1 MTLES
6 SKTLGGIGAL
16 MMFIGVFPLIS
27 FYGIIEI
34 IGAILIVVALHNL
47 GSYYKESGIFTN
59 AIYGVAVGAVG
70 TIIAAFAVFYTVLTS
85 MTEFLQQMYPG
96 WNGDWSTLQNMT
108 PDASNLDP
116 SAILPFFTG
125 ILVVLVIVWVFSIIS
140 TFFIRR
146 SLKQVSNK
154 SNVGLFGT
162 TGILL
167 LIGAIIPLLGLIL
180 MWISALLL
188 AIAFFTLKPQDQP
201 LANGNLPPP
210 PTAV

>member
-1 MTLES
+1 MALES
-6 SKTLGGIGAL
+6 GKTFGGIGAL

-27 FYGIIEI
+27 YYGIIEI

-47 GSYYKESGIFTN
+47 GSYYKESSILTN

-70 TIIAAFAVFYTVLTS
+70 TVIAAFAVFYTVLTS

-96 WNGDWSTLQNMT
+96 WSGDWSTLQNMT
-108 PDASNLDP
+108 PDPSNLDP
-116 SAILPFFTG
+116 SAILPFLIG
-125 ILVVLVIVWVFSIIS
+125 ILVVLLIIWVFAIIS

-162 TGILL
+162 TGMLL

-188 AIAFFTLKPQDQP
+188 AIAFFTLKPQEQ
-201 LANGNLPPP
+201 AMASANLPPP
-210 PTAV
+210 PAAV